1 MGQIWQAALTIID
14 SIGGAGVII
23 LGVVK
28 FTFVHQIAKKQS
40 FQVSKE
46 PIRSTA
52 LDIKKLEQRT

>member
-1 MGQIWQAALTIID
+1 MGQIWQAALAIID

-52 LDIKKLEQRT
+52 LDIKN